1 LSSAEN
7 GIGIFCQRRLQG
19 NWLFV
24 EFRVLYLED
33 RCNCKKCQ
41 SLSYMSSL
49 QEYLFR
55 RIKEK
60 LPVEASLA
68 DVIAELLHVSNDSA
82 YRRIRGETPLVLE
95 EAQILCEA
103 FSLSLDQT
111 LNTKE
116 NSVAFTAFNLNN
128 EHYNFKSYLKDILHN
143 LKLVASFDQKEVIYL
158 TKDFSIFHNFLNKP
172 LFAFRYFFW
181 MKSILQHPDF
191 VPLKFS
197 MDILPKEIEEIG
209 QQIVRTYNTVP
220 SIEIWNTECVNS
232 TISQI
237 EYYREAGY
245 FSSEEDVEKIYN
257 ALRDTIE
264 HIRIEADTGC
274 KFYPG
279 ENPDFQKS
287 NFQFYYN
294 RVVLGDNTIMAILNG
309 KKILYLN
316 YDVLN
321 YMVTQDEKFC
331 NDVYSKLQ
339 NLMRRAT
346 ILSNVS
352 EKQRNIFFNILL
364 KKIPNHST
372 ALR

>member
-1 LSSAEN
+1 MNSS
-7 GIGIFCQRRLQG
+7 IQ
-19 NWLFV
+19 
-24 EFRVLYLED
+24 ED
-33 RCNCKKCQ
+33 
-41 SLSYMSSL
+41 
-49 QEYLFR
+49 LFR
-55 RIKEK
+55 RIREN
-60 LPVEASLA
+60 LSVEDSLA
-68 DVIAELLHVSNDSA
+68 DVVAELLHVSNDSA

-95 EAQILCEA
+95 EAYVLCNA
-103 FSLSLDQT
+103 FNISLDQT
-111 LNTKE
+111 LNNKQ
-116 NSVAFTAFNLNN
+116 NSVCFNAFNLDN
-128 EHYNFKSYLKDILHN
+128 EHYNFKSYLNDILHN
-143 LKLVASFDQKEVIYL
+143 LKTVASFDQKNIIYL
-158 TKDFSIFHNFLNKP
+158 TKDFSIFHNFISKP
-172 LFAFRYFFW
+172 LFSFRYFFW

-197 MDILPKEIEEIG
+197 MNILPNDIEELG
-209 QQIVRTYNTVP
+209 TQIVKTYNSIP
-220 SIEIWNTECVNS
+220 STEIWNTECVNS

-245 FSSEEDVEKIYN
+245 FASAGDVTSIYN
-257 ALRDTIE
+257 SLRETIE
-264 HIRIEADTGC
+264 HLRTEADTGC

-294 RVVLGDNTIMAILNG
+294 RVVLGDNTIMAIVNG
-309 KKILYLN
+309 KKMLYLN

-321 YMVTQDEKFC
+321 YMVTQDEEFC

-339 NLMRRAT
+339 TLMRRAT

>member
-1 LSSAEN
+1 
-7 GIGIFCQRRLQG
+7 
-19 NWLFV
+19 
-24 EFRVLYLED
+24 
-33 RCNCKKCQ
+33 
-41 SLSYMSSL
+41 MSSSI
-49 QEYLFR
+49 QDHLFR

-60 LPVEASLA
+60 LPLDASLS
-68 DVIAELLHVSNDSA
+68 DVVAELLHVSNDSA
-82 YRRIRGETPLVLE
+82 YRRIRGETLLVLE
-95 EAQILCEA
+95 ETKILCDA
-103 FSLSLDQT
+103 FDISLDQT
-111 LNTKE
+111 LDTKE
-116 NSVAFTAFNLNN
+116 NTVVFTAFNLNN
-128 EHYNFKSYLKDILHN
+128 ENYSFKSYLKDILYN
-143 LKLVASFDQKEVIYL
+143 LKRVSSFAGGELIYL
-158 TKDFSIFHNFLNKP
+158 TKDFSIFNNFISKP

-181 MKSILQHPDF
+181 MKSILQHPEF
-191 VPLKFS
+191 VNVKFS
-197 MDILPKEIEEIG
+197 MALLTKDIEDMGE
-209 QQIVRTYNTVP
+209 QIVRSYNTIP
-220 SIEIWNTECVNS
+220 STEIWNTECVNS

-245 FSSEEDVEKIYN
+245 FASDLDVQRIYD
-257 ALRDTIE
+257 ALRDSIE
-264 HIRIEADTGC
+264 HLRLQADRGC

-294 RVVLGDNTIMAILNG
+294 RVILGDNTIMSLVNG

-372 ALR
+372 ALY

>member
-1 LSSAEN
+1 MN
-7 GIGIFCQRRLQG
+7 G
-19 NWLFV
+19 
-24 EFRVLYLED
+24 
-33 RCNCKKCQ
+33 
-41 SLSYMSSL
+41 SM

-55 RIKEK
+55 RIREK
-60 LPVEASLA
+60 LPIESSLA
-68 DVIAELLHVSNDSA
+68 DVVAELLHVSNDSA
-82 YRRIRGETPLVLE
+82 YSRIRGETPLVLD

-103 FSLSLDQT
+103 FSISLDQT
-111 LNTKE
+111 LNNKE
-116 NSVAFTAFNLNN
+116 NSVTFTAFNLNN
-128 EHYNFKSYLKDILHN
+128 ENYSFKSYLRDILHN
-143 LKLVASFDQKEVIYL
+143 LKLVSSCDQKEIIYL
-158 TKDFSIFHNFLNKP
+158 TKDFSIFHNFLFRP

-197 MDILPKEIEEIG
+197 MDILTKELEDMGE
-209 QQIVRTYNTVP
+209 QIIRSYNNIP

-245 FSSEEDVEKIYN
+245 FASDDDVEKIYN
-257 ALRDTIE
+257 ALRSAIE
-264 HIRIEADTGC
+264 HLRKEADLGC

-294 RVVLGDNTIMAILNG
+294 RVVLGDNTIMTTLNG

-321 YMVTQDEKFC
+321 YMVTQDENFC

-339 NLMRRAT
+339 TLMRRAT

-364 KKIPNHST
+364 KKIPTHST

>member
-1 LSSAEN
+1 MNSS
-7 GIGIFCQRRLQG
+7 IQ
-19 NWLFV
+19 
-24 EFRVLYLED
+24 D
-33 RCNCKKCQ
+33 
-41 SLSYMSSL
+41 
-49 QEYLFR
+49 YLFL
-55 RIKEK
+55 RIREK
-60 LPVEASLA
+60 LPIEASLA
-68 DVIAELLHVSNDSA
+68 DVVAELLHVSNDSA
-82 YRRIRGETPLVLE
+82 YRRIRGETPLVLD

-111 LNTKE
+111 LNNKE
-116 NSVAFTAFNLNN
+116 NSVSFTAFNLNN
-128 EHYNFKSYLKDILHN
+128 ENYSFKSYLKDILHN
-143 LKLVASFDQKEVIYL
+143 LKLVASFDQKELIYL
-158 TKDFSIFHNFLNKP
+158 TKDFALFHNFLYKP

-197 MDILPKEIEEIG
+197 MNILTKELEDMGEL
-209 QQIVRTYNTVP
+209 IVRTYNSIP
-220 SIEIWNTECVNS
+220 STEIWNTECVNS

-245 FSSEEDVEKIYN
+245 FAADEDVETIYN
-257 ALRDTIE
+257 ALRSAIE
-264 HIRIEADTGC
+264 HLRIEADTGC

-279 ENPDFQKS
+279 GSPDFQKS

-294 RVVLGDNTIMAILNG
+294 RVVLGDNTIMTILNG

-321 YMVTQDEKFC
+321 YMVTQDENFC

-339 NLMRRAT
+339 TLMRRAT

-352 EKQRNIFFNILL
+352 EKQRNMFFNILL
-364 KKIPNHST
+364 RKIPNHST

>member
-1 LSSAEN
+1 MGSS
-7 GIGIFCQRRLQG
+7 
-19 NWLFV
+19 
-24 EFRVLYLED
+24 
-33 RCNCKKCQ
+33 
-41 SLSYMSSL
+41 M
-49 QEYLFR
+49 QEYLFT

-68 DVIAELLHVSNDSA
+68 DAIAELLHVSNDSA
-82 YRRIRGETPLVLE
+82 YRRIRNETPLVLE
-95 EAQILCEA
+95 EAKILCEA
-103 FSLSLDQT
+103 FGVSLDET
-111 LNTKE
+111 FNHKE
-116 NSVAFTAFNLNN
+116 NSVSFTAFNLNN
-128 EHYNFKSYLKDILHN
+128 EHYNFSSYLRDIFHN
-143 LKLVASFDQKEVIYL
+143 LKLVASFDQKEIIYL

-172 LFAFRYFFW
+172 LFSFRYFFW

-191 VPLKFS
+191 VSLKFS
-197 MDILPKEIEEIG
+197 MDILTKEIEELG
-209 QQIVRTYNTVP
+209 QQIIRTYNTIP

-245 FSSEEDVEKIYN
+245 FASNDDVEKVYN

-264 HIRIEADTGC
+264 HIRLEAASGC

-279 ENPDFQKS
+279 ENPDFQKL

-294 RVVLGDNTIMAILNG
+294 RVVLGDNTIMTILNG

-331 NDVYSKLQ
+331 NDVYSKLL

-364 KKIPNHST
+364 KKIPNRST
-372 ALR
+372 ALH

>member
-1 LSSAEN
+1 MNSS
-7 GIGIFCQRRLQG
+7 I
-19 NWLFV
+19 
-24 EFRVLYLED
+24 
-33 RCNCKKCQ
+33 
-41 SLSYMSSL
+41 

-60 LPVEASLA
+60 LPAEGSLA
-68 DVIAELLHVSNDSA
+68 DVVADLLHVSNDSA

-95 EAQILCEA
+95 EAKILCEA
-103 FSLSLDQT
+103 FNLSLDQA
-111 LNTKE
+111 LNIKE
-116 NSVAFTAFNLNN
+116 NSVSFTAFNLNN
-128 EHYNFKSYLKDILHN
+128 ENYSFKSYLKDILHN
-143 LKLVASFDQKEVIYL
+143 LKLVASFEQKEIIYL
-158 TKDFSIFHNFLNKP
+158 TKDFSIFHNFLSRP

-191 VPLKFS
+191 VSVKFS
-197 MDILPKEIEEIG
+197 IDILPNDIEDLG
-209 QQIVRTYNTVP
+209 RQIVSAYNTIP

-245 FSSEEDVEKIYN
+245 FASEKEVEKVYN
-257 ALRDTIE
+257 ALSDTIE
-264 HIRIEADTGC
+264 HLRLQAAAGC
-274 KFYPG
+274 KFSPG

-294 RVVLGDNTIMAILNG
+294 RVVLGDNTIMTLLNG
-309 KKILYLN
+309 RKILYLN

-331 NDVYSKLQ
+331 NDVYSKLL

-364 KKIPNHST
+364 KKIPNRST